1 MKEQVFSKGKDF
13 LLDILYDVA
22 SSIMMAIS
30 INVFTAPNGIAPG
43 GISGIAIIINHFT
56 GLPIGTLN
64 LAMNIPL
71 LLIGYKVLGRRF
83 TFNTLK
89 TIAIGTVFLD
99 VILVNLPTYTS
110 NPLLGALFG
119 RISGLSVPAGLH
131 HWRPGYCHP
140 AGAEEKAASLYGPGH
155 AHIGFLRPGGIYG
168 SLWQH

>member
-71 LLIGYKVLGRRF
+71 LLIGYKVLG
-83 TFNTLK
+83 
-89 TIAIGTVFLD
+89 
-99 VILVNLPTYTS
+99 
-110 NPLLGALFG
+110 
-119 RISGLSVPAGLH
+119 
-131 HWRPGYCHP
+131 
-140 AGAEEKAASLYGPGH
+140 
-155 AHIGFLRPGGIYG
+155 G
-168 SLWQH
+168 SPSTP